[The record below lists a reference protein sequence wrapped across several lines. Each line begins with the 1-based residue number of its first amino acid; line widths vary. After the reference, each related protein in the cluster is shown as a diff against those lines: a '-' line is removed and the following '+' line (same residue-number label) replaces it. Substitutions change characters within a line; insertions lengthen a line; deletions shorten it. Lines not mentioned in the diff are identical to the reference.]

1 MEPQGIKPSAD
12 QLAEILT
19 ERPVI
24 TLILMSHRADLI
36 EIHDGAVIVSYGA
49 GPDSTGDLRI
59 SPGLASRLKAK

>member
-1 MEPQGIKPSAD
+1 LEGQGIKPSAD

-24 TLILMSHRADLI
+24 ALILMTHRGDLI

-49 GPDSTGDLRI
+49 GPESTGDLLI
-59 SPGLASRLKAK
+59 SPQLASRLKAR